1 MIKFK
6 LEKNRFGNIIFK
18 LNLDDKM
25 LIEFPFMKRAIL
37 EATKIKGNY
46 NYKVPM
52 RYFAPIFNN
61 LDKNMFTIDEES
73 ICSYIEFADE
83 YDDEHLYANE
93 ANAKVMG
100 KWRKVGCPS
109 IYETII
115 DKDTKEIS
123 SKIIFSKTKVVF
135 DKHDVSDLLT

>member
-18 LNLDDKM
+18 LKLDDKM
-25 LIEFPFMKRAIL
+25 LTEFPFIKRAIL
-37 EATKIKGNY
+37 EATKLKGNY

-61 LDKNMFTIDEES
+61 LNKAIFTIDEES

-83 YDDEHLYANE
+83 YDENCIYVIE

-100 KWRKVGCPS
+100 KWIKAGCPS

-115 DKDTKEIS
+115 DRETKEIS
-123 SKIIFSKTKVVF
+123 SKIIFNKTKIIF
-135 DKHDVSDLLT
+135 DEYDVSDLLT